1 MAWTTPRTW
10 TSGAVSAADMNETSD
25 NLDWLKLALSIH
37 GITSDSVVG
46 TLQTTRYGV
55 SSAVTSFAIPDATD
69 KAVDF
74 ASADEW
80 DDADFHDPAV
90 QNDRFFAPVTGT
102 YDIKGWGKFDANSTG
117 YRQAWVEKN
126 DTTEYNKLS
135 VVSAGGAVAT
145 GIFVA
150 VELYLTAND
159 YLNLR
164 LRQNTGSSLNADA
177 RFQMRLI
184 AV

>member
-1 MAWTTPRTW
+1 MAWTTPRVW

-25 NLDWLKLALSIH
+25 NLDWLKAALTTH
-37 GITSDSVVG
+37 GVTSDSVVG
-46 TLQTTRYGV
+46 VLQTARYGV
-55 SSAVTSFAIPDATD
+55 SAAVTSFAIPDATD

-80 DDADFHDPAV
+80 DDDDFHDPAS

-102 YDIKGWGKFDANSTG
+102 YVCTGWGKFDADSSG
-117 YRQAWVEKN
+117 YRQGWVEKN
-126 DTTEYNKLS
+126 DTTEYNKIS
-135 VVSAGGAVAT
+135 VASAGGAVAT
-145 GIFVA
+145 SVMVV
-150 VELYLTAND
+150 VELELTAND

-164 LRQNTGSSLNADA
+164 LRQNTGSSLDADA